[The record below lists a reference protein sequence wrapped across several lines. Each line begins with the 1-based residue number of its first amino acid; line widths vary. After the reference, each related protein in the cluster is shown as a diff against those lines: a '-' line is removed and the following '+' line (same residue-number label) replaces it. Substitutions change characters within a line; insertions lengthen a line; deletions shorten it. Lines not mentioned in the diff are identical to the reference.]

1 MANEIRSLG
10 RKTASVDVDVDV
22 ADRDQVYAAID
33 QVEQELGIDASNPVS
48 IHARKVVNYLRK

>member
-10 RKTASVDVDVDV
+10 RKAASVRVDV

-33 QVEQELGIDASNPVS
+33 QVKQELDVDASNPVS